1 MSAILQAKT
10 SSVLLTWRSS
20 FDVYDMYDELFARPC
35 VPFQKGQPKAGA
47 TTGKDRT
54 DRCVLWT
61 ELGLACKVND
71 PPPCS
76 FTPESFIKT
85 WMNRQGVATV
95 PLGKGGL
102 FMVRNGGRKVAV
114 CT

>member
-1 MSAILQAKT
+1 
-10 SSVLLTWRSS
+10 
-20 FDVYDMYDELFARPC
+20 
-35 VPFQKGQPKAGA
+35 
-47 TTGKDRT
+47 
-54 DRCVLWT
+54 
-61 ELGLACKVND
+61 LACKVND